1 MKVYTKKEL
10 NEYHQSLTYDDI
22 SLIPIEVSRIKSR
35 SEANISSSF
44 LGVDLVLPVLSSP
57 MDTVTGLDM
66 AKALSN
72 LGCLG
77 ILNRFDSSL
86 SEILSERFF
95 EKEKNYNSGIKAVS
109 IPLNGASDI
118 IDKLAER
125 DYIICI
131 DTANA
136 NNRAVL
142 EHTEKIKRKYN
153 VKLIVGNIAHG
164 SSLEQLEDAGADA
177 VRVGIGSGSVCTT
190 SIQTGIGIGQV
201 SSLLNVLFERSEKK
215 LKIKIIADG
224 GIKSPGDIA
233 KAIALGADTV
243 MLGRMLSGT
252 KETPGEVIKY
262 NGQLWKKYRGSAS
275 FGVKMRNEFIEGEE
289 TMVAYKGTVKNVID
303 SISDGLRSSMSYMN
317 CADLEE
323 LRQTET
329 FAVLSTSSY
338 IERLPKV

>member
-1 MKVYTKKEL
+1 MKIYSKKGL

-22 SLIPIEVSRIKSR
+22 SLIPTEISRIRSR
-35 SEANISSSF
+35 TETITTTEF
-44 LGVDLVLPVLSSP
+44 LGVDLALPVVSSP
-57 MDTVTGLDM
+57 MDTVTGLEM
-66 AKALSN
+66 ARELTK

-86 SEILSERFF
+86 EEIL
-95 EKEKNYNSGIKAVS
+95 KDVKNGRQVKAVS
-109 IPLNGASDI
+109 VALNTPLDI
-118 IDKLAER
+118 IQLLAEHQS
-125 DYIICI
+125 IICV

-136 NNRAVL
+136 NNNEVL
-142 EHTEKIKRKYN
+142 HKTEEIKNKIN
-153 VKLIVGNIAHG
+153 VNLIVGNIAHG
-164 SSLEQLEDAGADA
+164 SSLNQLVDAGADA

-201 SSLLNVLFERSEKK
+201 SSLLNVLFARDEKK

-233 KAIALGADTV
+233 KAIALGADAV

-252 KETPGEVIKY
+252 RETPGEVIKY

-289 TMVAYKGTVKNVID
+289 TMVAYKGVVKNVID
-303 SISDGLRSSMSYMN
+303 NISDGLKSSMSYMN
-317 CADLEE
+317 CFNLDE
-323 LRQTET
+323 LRRIET
-329 FAVLSTSSY
+329 FAVLSNSSFL
-338 IERLPKV
+338 ERLPKI